1 MKSIKYLIIVILL
14 SGCAGQTL
22 HRQGATEADAMKDN
36 MECELQGA
44 QYASGMGFNGN
55 LLIIGDYKTKC
66 LRGRGWM

>member
-1 MKSIKYLIIVILL
+1 MKKTIVIMSVLL
-14 SGCAGQTL
+14 AGCVAPNL
-22 HRQGATEADAMKDN
+22 YRQGATEADAMKDN

-66 LRGRGWM
+66 LRGRGWN